1 MEDEATTKKEKCKME
16 DEATTKKEKC
26 KMKAKDAS
34 LYAKMLAVIIL
45 VTGHILMWIG
55 VIPDATSTEI
65 CACSFSVMGIF
76 STVDINILADKF
88 ARK

>member
-1 MEDEATTKKEKCKME
+1 MEGEAI
-16 DEATTKKEKC
+16 TKKEKC

-55 VIPDATSTEI
+55 VIPNATSTEI

>member
-1 MEDEATTKKEKCKME
+1 MENEATI
-16 DEATTKKEKC
+16 KKEKC

-34 LYAKMLAVIIL
+34 LYAKMIAVIIL
-45 VTGHILMWIG
+45 VAGHVLMWLD
-55 VIPDATSTEI
+55 VIPNATSTEI

>member
-1 MEDEATTKKEKCKME
+1 MEDEVTI
-16 DEATTKKEKC
+16 KKEKC

-34 LYAKMLAVIIL
+34 LYAKIIAVLIL
-45 VTGHILMWIG
+45 VLGHILMWLD
-55 VIPDATSTEI
+55 VIPSATSTEI

>member
-1 MEDEATTKKEKCKME
+1 MEEATI
-16 DEATTKKEKC
+16 KKEKC

-34 LYAKMLAVIIL
+34 LYAKIIAVLIL
-45 VTGHILMWIG
+45 VLGQVLILVLGHILMWLD
-55 VIPDATSTEI
+55 VIPSATSTEI

-88 ARK
+88 SRK

>member
-1 MEDEATTKKEKCKME
+1 MEDEAAIKKERH
-16 DEATTKKEKC
+16 
-26 KMKAKDAS
+26 KMKAKDVS
-34 LYAKMLAVIIL
+34 LHAKILAVIIL
-45 VTGHILMWIG
+45 VLGHILMWIG
-55 VIPDATSTEI
+55 IIPNATSTEI